1 MAGPPHS
8 STPSCSC
15 GQQTA
20 RNPRNK
26 SQLRAAFSS
35 GNNTSYLG
43 KKGNASSPIQ
53 PAISKHFTRRPIQ
66 GLVSTQHGSVLP
78 VYSSSTYRD
87 EGALSEVAIADCL
100 CEQLPHSST
109 ADVQAGSAQTQL
121 VTSSAPN
128 VHKKGS
134 LSEETA
140 RRRQQRSCYPAP
152 YVDTYSN
159 QYSNFLERRP
169 KVQVPS
175 RLQGCVTEVVP
186 QAHSLGDTGV
196 LDGEAQLA
204 LWFQYS
210 AALNATAVS
219 HALHS
224 KLGRKAASSQL
235 AAALSLPSSAA
246 VARLLAEGKSAK
258 LQLVAANI
266 GLVRKLAHDYKQKNE
281 VPFQDLVQAGLW
293 GLDRGLSKYDPT
305 RGAKLSTALY
315 WYIRDAIFKTYRL
328 EAQMIHIPLTTQEQM
343 DKLRKALGQYQQ
355 QHPGQSPS
363 LEYLKKT
370 TGLGKLAVQRVLQVN
385 ALSEYSLDALAGQGG
400 SHSYAN
406 DDNNSDTLLERLAGS
421 DEEAER
427 MHTLQLLHMDL
438 KVLLTA
444 LPDPMGVIMQEK
456 YGLLDG
462 HAKTFEEVD
471 LSASVNDLGVSCML

>member
-1 MAGPPHS
+1 M
-8 STPSCSC
+8 
-15 GQQTA
+15 
-20 RNPRNK
+20 N
-26 SQLRAAFSS
+26 
-35 GNNTSYLG
+35 
-43 KKGNASSPIQ
+43 
-53 PAISKHFTRRPIQ
+53 
-66 GLVSTQHGSVLP
+66 
-78 VYSSSTYRD
+78 
-87 EGALSEVAIADCL
+87 
-100 CEQLPHSST
+100 
-109 ADVQAGSAQTQL
+109 
-121 VTSSAPN
+121 
-128 VHKKGS
+128 
-134 LSEETA
+134 
-140 RRRQQRSCYPAP
+140 
-152 YVDTYSN
+152 
-159 QYSNFLERRP
+159 
-169 KVQVPS
+169 
-175 RLQGCVTEVVP
+175 LQ
-186 QAHSLGDTGV
+186 
-196 LDGEAQLA
+196 
-204 LWFQYS
+204 
-210 AALNATAVS
+210 
-219 HALHS
+219 
-224 KLGRKAASSQL
+224 
-235 AAALSLPSSAA
+235 
-246 VARLLAEGKSAK
+246 SAK

-343 DKLRKALGQYQQ
+343 DKLRKALGQYQH

-406 DDNNSDTLLERLAGS
+406 DDNNTDSLLERLAGS

-427 MHTLQLLHMDL
+427 THTLHLLHLDL

-462 HAKTFEEVD
+462 HAKTFEEVG
-471 LSASVNDLGVSCML
+471 LSVWLMHCEWFGSKLHA